1 MKQLDNILCNTS
13 PVEVIGTTNINI
25 ARLCIDSRETTA
37 NSLFFALTGT
47 QVDGHNY
54 IDSAIAQGAIAV
66 ICERLPNVLNP
77 EITYIVVSNSN
88 QTLGVVASEFY
99 DNPSHRLKLI
109 GITGTNGKTTTA
121 TLLYRLTSALGE
133 KSGLISTVQNKI
145 GDKVMASTHTTPNA
159 IELNKL
165 LSKMVNEQCTHCFME
180 VSSHAIHQSRIE
192 GLRFTGAI
200 FSNIT
205 HDHLDYHKTFK
216 EYIEVKKMF
225 FDNLPPSAFVLTNTD
240 DKNGMVM
247 VQNTKAKIFTY
258 SLRSMANYRCKI
270 IEQQPQGMLL
280 NVDNMEVWSRL
291 IGNFNAYN
299 ILATYAT
306 AQLLGFSKEEALTA
320 LSNMEPV
327 NGRFENMIAPNGVI
341 SIIDYAHSPDAL
353 ENVIST
359 INKIK
364 AHGNRLICVVGA
376 GGNRDKTK
384 RPIMARV
391 ALLGSDMVI
400 LTSDNPRDEDPM
412 DIITDMKQGVDAPSV
427 GRVLTIP
434 DRREAIRTACLLA
447 NPGDIV
453 LVAGKGHETYQ
464 EVKGVK
470 HHFDD
475 KQEIAEIFKTLA
487 P

>member
-1 MKQLDNILCNTS
+1 MKQLDNILVNTS
-13 PVEVIGTTNINI
+13 PVKVIGSTNISI
-25 ARLCIDSRETTA
+25 AGLCIDSRMATA

-54 IDSAIAQGAIAV
+54 IDSAIAKGAIAV
-66 ICERLPNVLNP
+66 ICERLPNILNP
-77 EITYIVVSNSN
+77 EVTFIIVSNSS
-88 QTLGVVASEFY
+88 QTLGVVASGFY
-99 DNPSHRLKLI
+99 DNPSHNLKLI

-121 TLLYRLTSALGE
+121 TLLYRLANALGK
-133 KSGLISTVQNKI
+133 KSGLISTVQNQI
-145 GDKVMASTHTTPNA
+145 GDKTIVSTHTTPNA

-165 LSKMVNEQCTHCFME
+165 LSEMVNEQCTYCFME
-180 VSSHAIHQSRIE
+180 VSSHAIHQYRIE
-192 GLRFTGAI
+192 GLKFTGAI

-216 EYIEVKKMF
+216 EYIGVKKAF

-247 VQNTKAKIFTY
+247 VQNTKAKVFTY

-280 NVDNMEVWSRL
+280 NIDNMEVWSRL

-306 AQLLGFSKEEALTA
+306 AQLLDFGKEESLTV
-320 LSNMEPV
+320 LSSMEPV

-341 SIIDYAHSPDAL
+341 SIIDYAHTPDAL

-359 INKIK
+359 VNKIK

-400 LTSDNPRDEDPM
+400 LTSDNPRNEDPM
-412 DIITDMKQGVDAPSV
+412 DIIFDMKQGVDAPSV
-427 GRVLTIP
+427 GKVLTIP

-464 EVKGVK
+464 EIKGIR

-475 KQEIAEIFKTLA
+475 KQEIADIFKTLA

>member
-1 MKQLDNILCNTS
+1 MKQLDNILINTS
-13 PVEVIGTTNINI
+13 AVKVIGSTNINI
-25 ARLCIDSRETTA
+25 AGLCIDSREATA

-47 QVDGHNY
+47 QVDGHSY

-66 ICERLPNVLNP
+66 ICERLPNILNP
-77 EITYIVVSNSN
+77 EITYIVVSNSD
-88 QTLGVVASEFY
+88 QTLGTVASEFY
-99 DNPSHRLKLI
+99 DNPSHKLKLI

-121 TLLYRLTSALGE
+121 TLLYRLASALGE
-133 KSGLISTVQNKI
+133 KSGLISTVQNQI
-145 GDKVMASTHTTPNA
+145 GDRTIASTHTTPNA

-165 LSKMVNEQCTHCFME
+165 FSEMVSEQCTHCFME
-180 VSSHAIHQSRIE
+180 VSSHAIHQHRIE

-225 FDNLPPSAFVLTNTD
+225 FDDLPPSAFAITNTD

-247 VQNTKAKIFTY
+247 TQNTKAKVFTY

-306 AQLLGFSKEEALTA
+306 AQLLGFGKEETLTV
-320 LSNMEPV
+320 LSSMEPV

-341 SIIDYAHSPDAL
+341 SIIDYAHTPDAL

-359 INKIK
+359 VNKIK

-400 LTSDNPRDEDPM
+400 LTSDNPRNEDPM
-412 DIITDMKQGVDAPSV
+412 DIIADMKQGVDAPSV
-427 GRVLTIP
+427 GKVLTIP

-464 EVKGVK
+464 EIKGVK